1 MSLISYL
8 PSGVDGLWSLYC
20 VFDNQDSLVDEG
32 MEMTV
37 DRDSTNS

>member
-8 PSGVDGLWSLYC
+8 PSGVDGLWSLY
-20 VFDNQDSLVDEG
+20 VFDTQDSLVDEG